1 MRSGD
6 GCLIGEGG
14 GWTGMVISVLGN
26 GKGKRNENK
35 KNGSQKG
42 FYVVLF
48 SMSSK

>member
-26 GKGKRNENK
+26 GKGKRNEK

-42 FYVVLF
+42 FYIVLF